1 MVHMMGWSG
10 AYEAYGVLNV
20 KPERKRPLGRIR
32 CSFEDGI
39 RIDIEEI
46 GWEGVDRIDFAQ
58 NRGNWEVI
66 LHMVMNVRVPKMRG
80 ICSLTKGLLASQ
92 VGLYSMEI

>member
-1 MVHMMGWSG
+1 MVGKSG
-10 AYEAYGVLNV
+10 AYGAYGDFNG

-46 GWEGVDRIDFAQ
+46 GWEGVDRIDLAQ

-66 LHMVMNVRVPKMRG
+66 LYMVMSVRVP
-80 ICSLTKGLLASQ
+80 
-92 VGLYSMEI
+92 